1 MAATLDHKKA
11 SVGDVLE
18 AELAL
23 LLRVARR
30 LSGNETD
37 AEDLVSQVIVKAIQA
52 WDSFDG
58 RYPRSWLIRILNNEW
73 LQTIRKRKVR
83 QEVSQPEDEEISD
96 DGFWKGID
104 AQLEATSILKAL
116 DRIPEEYR
124 IAVTLCDIEEMSYEE
139 AALTLD
145 VPLGTIRSRLFRG
158 RKMLR
163 ARLTG
168 MENTR

>member
-1 MAATLDHKKA
+1 MTATLDHKKA